1 MKSKNILVVD
11 DDRDIVF
18 AIKKILEEQS
28 FNIFCAS
35 NGKQAIEIV
44 DREKIHLI
52 IMDVMMPELDG
63 FSAIMK
69 IRECSNLPIILLS
82 AKVEDSDKV
91 LGLSMG
97 ADDYIT
103 KPFNREELIA
113 RVNAQIRRYFEL
125 GTAQS
130 ISTNKKIVN
139 GALVMDLEEKN
150 LYVNN
155 ELVRLTSTEYKIM
168 ELLMTYAGKVF
179 SIEEIYEK
187 VWGEDFFQS
196 ENAVMVHVRR
206 IREKIEINPKE
217 PRYLKVV
224 WGIGYKIEKE

>member
-11 DDRDIVF
+11 DDKDIVF
-18 AIKKILEEQS
+18 VIKKILEEQS
-28 FNIFCAS
+28 YYVFCAS
-35 NGKQAIEIV
+35 TGKQAIEIMNK
-44 DREKIHLI
+44 EKIHLI
-52 IMDVMMPELDG
+52 IMDVMMPEMDG
-63 FSAIMK
+63 FSATME
-69 IRECSNLPIILLS
+69 IRKNSNLPIIFLS

-103 KPFNREELIA
+103 KPFNREELVA

-125 GTAQS
+125 GTAQN
-130 ISTNKKIVN
+130 INNNKKLVN
-139 GALVMDLEEKN
+139 GALVMDLDEKN

-155 ELVRLTSTEYKIM
+155 ELVRLTPTEYKIM
-168 ELLMTYAGKVF
+168 ELLLRYAGKVF
-179 SIEEIYEK
+179 SVDEIYEK
-187 VWGEDFFQS
+187 VWGEDSFQS
-196 ENAVMVHVRR
+196 DNVVMVHIRR
-206 IREKIEINPKE
+206 IREKIEINPSE